1 MMGAVG
7 LVAVLLLQL
16 PLCRARLPSASR
28 SSSGSS
34 DGAAAKLGDDPVP
47 SRKKIVS
54 LILDGHDFYEGE
66 QLFLLQ
72 STGRP
77 GEYKAVRH
85 APSGRAL
92 EGISLDVTVIK
103 SSVRNATEEQAEQQ
117 SPIVGGDEER
127 GSDGEDD
134 GFKKK
139 VFSGV
144 ISLLCILCAATA
156 AGLTLG
162 MLSLDPLSLEIKRRA
177 SSDSAEREWSE
188 RLLPL
193 LVGHSSRH
201 RLLVSLLLLN
211 SLANEAL
218 PIVRHDSLDQISDTS
233 QRHSSLRSSWTSSSP
248 LNTHRSLSRCAS
260 SCSSAKY
267 CPARSSRG
275 RIKFEWRLRWSR
287 LPAS

>member
-1 MMGAVG
+1 MKFLGAVG
-7 LVAVLLLQL
+7 LVAVLLLQ
-16 PLCRARLPSASR
+16 PPRCRARLPSRAEAV
-28 SSSGSS
+28 S
-34 DGAAAKLGDDPVP
+34 DVAGKIQPN
-47 SRKKIVS
+47 KKIVS
-54 LILDGHDFYEGE
+54 LIIDGQDFYEGE

-77 GEYKAVRH
+77 GEYEAVRH
-85 APSGRAL
+85 APSRRAL
-92 EGISLDVTVIK
+92 EGISLDTSVIK
-103 SSVRNATEEQAEQQ
+103 STGGAATEEQAGAEERETRF
-117 SPIVGGDEER
+117 PVIGGDEES
-127 GSDGEDD
+127 GSTGEEDNE
-134 GFKKK
+134 FKKK

-162 MLSLDPLSLEIKRRA
+162 MLSLDPLALEIKRRA

-218 PIVRHDSLDQISDTS
+218 PIVSCVVAPEISIRYQTPHHSSL
-233 QRHSSLRSSWTSSSP
+233 SLRSSWTSSSP
-248 LNTHRSLSRCAS
+248 PSSHRSSSLSAS
-260 SCSSAKY
+260 SCSSARFY
-267 CPARSSRG
+267 PARS
-275 RIKFEWRLRWSR
+275 LRA
-287 LPAS
+287 PTK